1 MRCGVAILER
11 YLEYGRVGGNGIVY
25 KGRRIRVSH
34 HIRGAW
40 ASRLWVRVII
50 RDFGK

>member
-11 YLEYGRVGGNGIVY
+11 CLEHGGVWGKGIVY
-25 KGRRIRVSH
+25 KRRGIRVSH
-34 HIRGAW
+34 HIGGAW
-40 ASRLWVRVII
+40 ASRLWVRVIV